1 MNDGDG
7 FWGDE
12 LKEREGTLRI
22 MYNNVN
28 GLKIGDFIKM
38 KINDKINKKNKKMLK
53 GKRSSEKVTG
63 ILATL
68 RNWNANILCL
78 AETQCAW
85 ENHVCRNNVEQE
97 LRLIDGYAGM
107 IGSSSCTACSDVYKP
122 GGTLTVYDGNW
133 SGRITRGIDTHKLGR
148 WSYITIT
155 GRNFT
160 YLTIITAYRCCKGQ
174 NQSNTGMAS
183 SYRQQET
190 ILKARGRQISPQKAF
205 IEDLKT
211 LIKKNTRRT

>member
-1 MNDGDG
+1 
-7 FWGDE
+7 
-12 LKEREGTLRI
+12 
-22 MYNNVN
+22 
-28 GLKIGDFIKM
+28 
-38 KINDKINKKNKKMLK
+38 MLK

-122 GGTLTVYDGNW
+122 GGTLTVYDENW

-190 ILKARGRQISPQKAF
+190 ILKLRGRKISPQKAF